1 MHYNSNWII
10 YLERK
15 PLQKTASSK
24 YNDKMPIYI
33 MIMHVFTAKH
43 VCFVLL
49 FEAGNY
55 RITKKKK
62 MQYYGR
68 VVIGSEERNGNTHI
82 LINKK
87 MNNASC

>member
-62 MQYYGR
+62 C
-68 VVIGSEERNGNTHI
+68 NTMVGW
-82 LINKK
+82 LLAVKK
-87 MNNASC
+87 EMETPIF

>member
-43 VCFVLL
+43 VCFVLM

-55 RITKKKK
+55 RITKKK

>member
-43 VCFVLL
+43 VCFVLM

-62 MQYYGR
+62 KC
-68 VVIGSEERNGNTHI
+68 NTMVGW
-82 LINKK
+82 LLAVKK
-87 MNNASC
+87 EMETPIF